1 MTHSEFNH
9 LLSSINSL
17 SPEQMRQFRHELD
30 NRLAPS
36 VTEDRQA
43 GEQQVSL
50 QLQQELLD
58 AGIIERI
65 EASQT
70 GLTPNKTPSSPDSRG
85 AHIGNRHPRAP
96 LRWRFTSGHRAV
108 IKRYVKEIGT
118 AWVQPLTLPT
128 APHSHFLAQSTWVET
143 ISAVTRRE
151 RSGHLSPPGAAGA
164 LSDFQQDLGGNTS
177 LLRFQRP

>member
-17 SPEQMRQFRHELD
+17 SPEQMRQLRHELD

-36 VTEDRQA
+36 VTENRPA

-58 AGIIERI
+58 AGIISELRPPI
-65 EASQT
+65 T
-70 GLTPNKTPSSPDSRG
+70 DLTPYSESLGRPDSRG

-96 LRWRFTSGHRAV
+96 LRWRFTFWTPARNPVS
-108 IKRYVKEIGT
+108 
-118 AWVQPLTLPT
+118 
-128 APHSHFLAQSTWVET
+128 
-143 ISAVTRRE
+143 SA
-151 RSGHLSPPGAAGA
+151 
-164 LSDFQQDLGGNTS
+164 
-177 LLRFQRP
+177 